1 MIAIVYIGEAR
12 FPEISKHN
20 HNSLFQALGKKYG
33 YKIYDFTHSYRSWS
47 VENLC
52 SEQAQI
58 LDMHYALKSINE
70 KVVIKLRTDVWI
82 CSNEISNIVS
92 YVDEV
97 VNKKID
103 FAYIGTNLQAKNQD
117 KVSVL
122 FKDNDYARFTHD
134 LIVIFG
140 VNKANNV
147 ETLLCKIPNQDQYRL
162 NQGWWLFAKTKCFCK
177 IIDADVYLIRD
188 GLSNPTDNS
197 VINAWFNFALSY
209 NQNNQQ
215 ILEELI
221 QLKKQFKDKLG
232 QTE

>member
-1 MIAIVYIGEAR
+1 MIAIVYIGEVR
-12 FPEISKHN
+12 YSDVSKHN
-20 HNSLFQALGKKYG
+20 HELFLKVLGEKYD
-33 YKIYDFTHSYRSWS
+33 YKIHDFTHSHRSWS

-58 LDMHYALKSINE
+58 LDMHYALTSIDE

-82 CSNEISNIVS
+82 CSNEINNIVS

-103 FAYIGTNLQAKNQD
+103 FAYIGTNLQFNKQD

-134 LIVIFG
+134 LIVIFKAA
-140 VNKANNV
+140 KANNV
-147 ETLLCKIPNQDQYRL
+147 ETLLRELPNQEQYKL
-162 NQGWWLFAKTKCFCK
+162 NQGWWLFAKTKCLCK
-177 IIDADVYLIRD
+177 LINADVYLIRD
-188 GLSNPTDNS
+188 ELIDPTDNS
-197 VINAWFNFALSY
+197 IVNAWFDFALSY

-215 ILEELI
+215 IFEELL
-221 QLKKQFKDKLG
+221 QLKKSVAR
-232 QTE
+232 